1 MKIYLFGSTG
11 MLGNY
16 VKIVLSNK
24 FEVICITRLEFDILN
39 DNWEKLTR
47 IMNKLQKNDV
57 IVNCAGII
65 PQKTQNTEYK
75 KYIKINT
82 IFPHK
87 LQNIA
92 EKFDAKLIHITT
104 DCVFNGKKGSSYDEN
119 DIHTETNIYG
129 TSKSLGEPHNATI
142 IRTSI
147 IGEELIG
154 KKSLLEWVKSNKNKT
169 INGYDNHLWNGVT
182 CLQLAYIINKMII
195 NKLFWKGV
203 KHIYSPN
210 IVSKYDL
217 CCYISN
223 EFDLNIK
230 INKSSGLE
238 NINKSLTS
246 IYKIEDDFTIPD
258 ILTQIKKL
266 NNNKLY

>member
-1 MKIYLFGSTG
+1 MIYVFGSTG
-11 MLGNY
+11 MLGTY
-16 VKIVLSNK
+16 VKKILSDT
-24 FEVICITRLEFDILN
+24 FDITDITRKEYDILN
-39 DNWEKLTR
+39 DEWSKL
-47 IMNKLQKNDV
+47 NKLLSNLNKNDV
-57 IVNCAGII
+57 IINCAGII
-65 PQKTQNTEYK
+65 PQKTSNNEFK

-82 IFPHK
+82 LFPHK
-87 LQNIA
+87 LQHIVKKKNA
-92 EKFDAKLIHITT
+92 NFIHITT
-104 DCVFNGKKGSSYDEN
+104 DCVFDGKKGYYNEI

-129 TSKSLGEPHNATI
+129 TTKSLGEPKNATV

-147 IGEELIG
+147 IGEELRG

-217 CCYISN
+217 CCYIST
-223 EFDLNIK
+223 EFDLNIQV
-230 INKSSGLE
+230 NKSSGPE